1 MGKLGWAALGV
12 LGVLVVLQVA
22 EEATANEINQTHS
35 EPYIHGDNVNSI
47 QSWMNSIK
55 AWETEQKMKDN
66 DFNINKALAEFFNGS
81 NGSTEQEELLQ
92 LQSSESGQSIGWR
105 YDRRDDRP
113 GIRPLQEGESESS
126 GS

>member
-12 LGVLVVLQVA
+12 LGGLVVLQVA

-35 EPYIHGDNVNSI
+35 EPYIHGDNVNTI

-92 LQSSESGQSIGWR
+92 LSSDGDSQSIGWR
-105 YDRRDDRP
+105 YD
-113 GIRPLQEGESESS
+113 
-126 GS
+126 

>member
-35 EPYIHGDNVNSI
+35 EPYIHGDNVNTI

-55 AWETEQKMKDN
+55 AWETQEKIKDAEF
-66 DFNINKALAEFFNGS
+66 DINSALAEYFNGS
-81 NGSTEQEELLQ
+81 DDPTEQEELLQ
-92 LQSSESGQSIGWR
+92 LQSDQSQQSIGWR
-105 YDRRDDRP
+105 YD
-113 GIRPLQEGESESS
+113 
-126 GS
+126 

>member
-47 QSWMNSIK
+47 RIIRQHPLIR
-55 AWETEQKMKDN
+55 
-66 DFNINKALAEFFNGS
+66 
-81 NGSTEQEELLQ
+81 LLSPRFQ
-92 LQSSESGQSIGWR
+92 V
-105 YDRRDDRP
+105 
-113 GIRPLQEGESESS
+113 
-126 GS
+126 

>member
-35 EPYIHGDNVNSI
+35 EPYIHGDNVNTI

-55 AWETEQKMKDN
+55 AWETEQKIKDT
-66 DFNINKALAEFFNGS
+66 DFNINRALAEFFNGS

-92 LQSSESGQSIGWR
+92 LQSNEDSQSIGWR
-105 YDRRDDRP
+105 YD
-113 GIRPLQEGESESS
+113 
-126 GS
+126 